1 MKNKFMQTIAG
12 TILALMMLFGAT
24 QIFVSGQEKENDS
37 DRKTSENSRKNLEGV
52 WETVVTPRNCQT
64 GAPVMPDFQGLITYN
79 EGGTLAETASGS
91 SPALR
96 SPGHGVWRREN
107 SARNYSMKIIFLRF
121 SPTGVYLGKQRIT
134 QTAELSADGNQSTST
149 GTVEILDVNGN
160 VLGSGCA
167 TSTGTRFE

>member
-1 MKNKFMQTIAG
+1 MKNKLMTTIAG
-12 TILALMMLFGAT
+12 TLLALLMVFGTA
-24 QIFVSGQEKENDS
+24 QIYVSGQEKENNS
-37 DRKTSENSRKNLEGV
+37 EQKTSENSRKSLVGA
-52 WETVVTPRNCQT
+52 WETVVTARNCQT
-64 GAPVMPDFQGLITYN
+64 GAPVMPDFQGLMTFN

-96 SPGHGVWRREN
+96 SPGLGVWRREN
-107 SARNYSMKIIFLRF
+107 GSRTYSMKIVFLRF
-121 SPTGVYLGKQRIT
+121 SPTSVYLGKQRIT
-134 QTAELSADGNQSTST
+134 QTLELSADGNQSTST